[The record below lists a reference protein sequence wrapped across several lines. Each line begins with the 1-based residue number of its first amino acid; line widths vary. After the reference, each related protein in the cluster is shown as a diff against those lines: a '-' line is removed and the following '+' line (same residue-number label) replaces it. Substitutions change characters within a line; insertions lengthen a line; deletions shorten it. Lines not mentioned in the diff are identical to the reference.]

1 MGLHSVE
8 IHNFKSIKASG
19 PIQLGSM
26 NVLIGANGSGKSNF
40 ISFFKLLKKIFEA
53 NLQFHVARNGR
64 ADAFLH
70 FGSKNSDF
78 VGGQIIAGK
87 ELYNFKLTP
96 DFSGNLFFKEDQY
109 LTRKQN
115 NEYFDGRVLVTD
127 STKESHYTI
136 RYEMMM
142 GGDDRDTFRSFDFS
156 IHHFN
161 DTSFN
166 SNIKKPANTTDY
178 AYLHEDGGNLA
189 AFLYRLSRTEKAR
202 FNYIEDTIRSIAP
215 FFDKFYLE
223 PDDINPDQIFLR
235 WQEKGASSLF
245 NAHTLSDGTLRF
257 IALATLL
264 FQPKPPGTIII
275 DEPELGLHPFAINK
289 LAAML
294 QSASVKTQI
303 IISTQSVNLV
313 SQFSANDVIVVEREQ
328 NGNPQLIQTTFKRQ
342 SEKELEDWLED
353 YSVGELWEKNV
364 IGGRP

>member
-1 MGLHSVE
+1 MRTYMKMV
-8 IHNFKSIKASG
+8 
-19 PIQLGSM
+19 
-26 NVLIGANGSGKSNF
+26 
-40 ISFFKLLKKIFEA
+40 
-53 NLQFHVARNGR
+53 
-64 ADAFLH
+64 
-70 FGSKNSDF
+70 
-78 VGGQIIAGK
+78 
-87 ELYNFKLTP
+87 
-96 DFSGNLFFKEDQY
+96 
-109 LTRKQN
+109 
-115 NEYFDGRVLVTD
+115 
-127 STKESHYTI
+127 
-136 RYEMMM
+136 
-142 GGDDRDTFRSFDFS
+142 
-156 IHHFN
+156 
-161 DTSFN
+161 
-166 SNIKKPANTTDY
+166 
-178 AYLHEDGGNLA
+178 

-223 PDDINPDQIFLR
+223 PDDINQNQIFLR
-235 WQEKGASSLF
+235 WQEKGSSSLF

-275 DEPELGLHPFAINK
+275 DEP
-289 LAAML
+289 
-294 QSASVKTQI
+294 SVKTQI